1 MLRMQQRRI
10 PPTAV
15 LETVNDGE
23 IVGERRNPEFP
34 AEIVYTV
41 LAFPNGAPL
50 HVVVCRVT
58 KTAECRIVTVYRP
71 NEAEWGVN
79 FRRRKR

>member
-10 PPTAV
+10 PPNAG

-23 IVGERRNPEFP
+23 IVGERRNPEFQD
-34 AEIVYTV
+34 EVVYTV
-41 LAFPNGAPL
+41 LAFPYGAPL

-58 KTAECRIVTVYRP
+58 KTAE
-71 NEAEWGVN
+71 
-79 FRRRKR
+79 